1 MIFPGIH
8 PGTKRS
14 NMTQIWTIAK
24 RELGSF
30 FDSLMAYIMM
40 VAFLGFSGFFTW
52 IFGSDIFFIKQAT
65 MQPFFSIAY
74 WTLFFFIPALTM
86 RSFAEENKSGTI
98 ELLLTRP
105 VSDWQVI
112 AGKFTATLLLILIAL
127 GLTLPYYITVASLG
141 PVDHGS
147 VITGYL
153 GLILISCAYISIG
166 LYASSSSNN
175 QIVAYLIALVI
186 GIFFH
191 IIFNLLASN
200 LSGVVGEIINF
211 LSISQHFESISRG
224 VIDSRDLIFF
234 FSIIFIGLILTEM
247 NIIKRRIA

>member
-1 MIFPGIH
+1 M
-8 PGTKRS
+8 
-14 NMTQIWTIAK
+14 NQIWTIAK

-30 FDSLMAYIMM
+30 FDSLMAYIML

-52 IFGSDIFFIKQAT
+52 LFGSDIFFIKQASL
-65 MQPFFSIAY
+65 QPFFNIAY
-74 WTLFFFIPALTM
+74 WTLFFFIPAITM
-86 RSFAEENKSGTI
+86 RLFAEENKSGTI

-112 AGKFTATLLLILIAL
+112 AGKFTATLVLILVSL
-127 GLTLPYYITVASLG
+127 GLTLPYYFTVASLG
-141 PVDHGS
+141 HIDHGG

-166 LYASSSSNN
+166 LFASSISNN

-191 IIFNLLASN
+191 IIFDMLGSSM
-200 LSGVVGEIINF
+200 SGIFGEIISF
-211 LSISQHFESISRG
+211 LSISQHFDSISRG
-224 VIDSRDLIFF
+224 VIDSRDVIFF
-234 FSIIFIGLILTEM
+234 CSVVFIGLILTEM